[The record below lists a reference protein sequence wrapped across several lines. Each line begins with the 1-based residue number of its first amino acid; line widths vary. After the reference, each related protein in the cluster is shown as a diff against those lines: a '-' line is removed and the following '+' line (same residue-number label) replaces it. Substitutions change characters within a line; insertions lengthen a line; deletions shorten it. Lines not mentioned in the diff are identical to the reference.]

1 MQPKLSLLS
10 IIWYFISNVFPALSA
25 FIIFTFASH
34 SITSIE
40 LGSITLCTTIIA
52 ILINFSAVG
61 FGDAIVNNADIDKF
75 EIDTIFTLIFSLS
88 FFLYVFSVL
97 VLYFFRS
104 LGISDLVVHIY
115 PILAIKLLLDSISF
129 VPLAILS
136 KKMEFKKIALRTVLC
151 SILSVFISVPAL
163 IVGSGFY
170 AIIISQVTT
179 SVVSFSV
186 LWFSSGYKPKLV
198 FPLTAL
204 KRFLKFGINNCLT
217 KIVNSFNVDNIF
229 IGVFGNLATL
239 GIYGFGKRVL
249 SVFTDII
256 SSAIS
261 NVSYP
266 VYASLN
272 NGDEQRLQSVFFT
285 TIYFSV
291 LISMPI
297 FVGLILISDD
307 IVPLIFGEHWLVA
320 IPTIKF
326 FFVFGFL
333 SCIGSLQLS
342 LIKAKGN
349 TDWILKYQIFQQ
361 VTTGILALILAK
373 YGPEIVIMA
382 IVIKTYLTWPYTIFY
397 ISKLLNVSPVKYSF
411 IILKPIIPL
420 VFMTS
425 SFYFLKYS
433 LSNMNILF
441 YLLLQILNCVFIYS
455 FTTFLFFRND
465 IMKLIKMIKPKSSK
479 VIL

>member
-1 MQPKLSLLS
+1 MQSKLSLLS

-75 EIDTIFTLIFSLS
+75 EIDTIFTLIFGLSL
-88 FFLYVFSVL
+88 FLYLFSVL
-97 VLYFFRS
+97 VLYFCRS

-129 VPLAILS
+129 IPLAILS
-136 KKMEFKKIALRTVLC
+136 KKMQFKKIAFRTVLC

-179 SVVSFSV
+179 SIVSFLV
-186 LWFSSGYKPKLV
+186 LWLSSGYKPKLV

-217 KIVNSFNVDNIF
+217 KIVNSFNFDNIF

-272 NGDEQRLQSVFFT
+272 NGDEQKLQSVFFT

-297 FVGLILISDD
+297 FAGLILISDD
-307 IVPLIFGEHWLVA
+307 IVPLIFGEHWIVA

-397 ISKLLNVSPVKYSF
+397 ISKILKVSPLKYSLM
-411 IILKPIIPL
+411 ILKPIIPL

-425 SFYFLKYS
+425 SFYLLKYS
-433 LSNMNILF
+433 LSNVNVF
-441 YLLLQILNCVFIYS
+441 VYLLLQIFNCVVIYILATFI
-455 FTTFLFFRND
+455 FFRSD
-465 IMKLIKMIKPKSSK
+465 IMKLIKMMKPKSSK
-479 VIL
+479 VLL